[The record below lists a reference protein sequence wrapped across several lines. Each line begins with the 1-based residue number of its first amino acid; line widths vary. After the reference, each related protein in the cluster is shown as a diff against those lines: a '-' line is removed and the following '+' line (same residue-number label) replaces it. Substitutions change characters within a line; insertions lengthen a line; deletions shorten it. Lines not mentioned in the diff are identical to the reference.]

1 MFADDTN
8 FFYTHKNVN
17 CLFCDV
23 NKELSNISEWFA
35 ANKLSQ
41 NVEKRKHFFLHKPS
55 KKGNTPLQ
63 LPNVT
68 INNRK
73 IKIIGVSLDEKVT
86 WKEHRKFM
94 LKILACYTNQSI
106 T

>member
-41 NVEKRKHFFLHKPS
+41 NVEKRTLFFAQ
-55 KKGNTPLQ
+55 T
-63 LPNVT
+63 
-68 INNRK
+68 
-73 IKIIGVSLDEKVT
+73 
-86 WKEHRKFM
+86 
-94 LKILACYTNQSI
+94 
-106 T
+106 